1 MVNENAYQRE
11 LLKKLRDMFPKSDTM
26 ILKNDA
32 NYIQGVP
39 DITILHKDR
48 WAILECKR
56 DANAP
61 HRPNQDYYVDKLN
74 GMSYAAFIYPENEE
88 RILREVQQALGA

>member
-1 MVNENAYQRE
+1 MAKENAYQQE
-11 LLKKLRDMFPKSDTM
+11 LIKKLKRMFPKPDTM

-56 DANAP
+56 DRNAP
-61 HRPNQDYYVDKLN
+61 HRPNQDFYVDKLN

-88 RILREVQQALGA
+88 EILREVQQALGA